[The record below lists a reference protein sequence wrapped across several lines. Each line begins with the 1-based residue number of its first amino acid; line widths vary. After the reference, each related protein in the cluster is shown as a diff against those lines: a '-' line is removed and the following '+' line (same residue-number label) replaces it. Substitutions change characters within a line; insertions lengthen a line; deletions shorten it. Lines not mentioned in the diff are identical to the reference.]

1 VPSPLPLTD
10 LPDRRPPLLASL
22 ASATYVYTESGCDHT
37 ADLPGSSLNFFSRN
51 NVLIVVG

>member
-1 VPSPLPLTD
+1 MPSPLPLTD